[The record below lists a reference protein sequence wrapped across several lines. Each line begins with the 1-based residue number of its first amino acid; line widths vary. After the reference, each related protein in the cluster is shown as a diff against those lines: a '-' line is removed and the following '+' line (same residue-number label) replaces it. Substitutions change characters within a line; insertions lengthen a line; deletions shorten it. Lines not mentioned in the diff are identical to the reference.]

1 MRYIDPDGMRVEDI
15 IVEGVKY
22 EVGASGEGK
31 SEFVQQT
38 FAALNKIVNGDD
50 KQASNLVNYLATTDD
65 YDVDISK
72 GSNTMMFVSTGVI
85 GGKEFVRKPQSMIFN
100 PTQGIADEKTGEAFS
115 PDVSMV
121 HELGHLKNAID
132 DIDAWKNRVNTPD
145 LIWGDLEEKQTIMK
159 YEVPYSRSR
168 NMLERTSYSR
178 GYKPITTINSTNAIT
193 PDQLNTIIRSISLS
207 RTGGF

>member
-1 MRYIDPDGMRVEDI
+1 VRYIDPDGMRVEDI